1 MTLPQILRVLWARRS
16 NIIFWSL
23 LLLVIAAAVS
33 IVLPKTYK
41 ATAEIVID
49 LKDQAGAVQLL
60 KQDTDQARLED
71 WQDATEGKGSK
82 IDWLAEELGKDLSVR
97 ADVDGSVIRV
107 GYESSD
113 AEESALVANTVV
125 DAYLNA
131 ARDLKI
137 EPIQRNE
144 ELFVRR
150 SKQAKEQLTRYKDEK
165 STYLTENKLIDPTGK
180 YDFENEK
187 LQGLQQEATL
197 LEQKVADAEARRENR
212 GGASSTSEV
221 LNNPVVQSLRQ
232 SLTLAEA
239 ELSQMSRQFGSSHP
253 TYRAQVKLVGTFRA
267 RLSGE
272 IRRQSTA
279 TAKDGKIA
287 VSQLKKVKAAIEKQR
302 QQVISLKKHR
312 DKIEVMNQQI
322 VQAEEEFDAIAK
334 SKVDSSIQAAS
345 QTNASLLATASVPSK
360 PDSPK
365 LVLNT
370 VIGGLLGALFGCI
383 LALGRES
390 SRPQVRSV
398 QDLIDGFDLPVL
410 VSLPAGDGKSGGR
423 GGSGG
428 GGALPRLSH
437 LGSSAPRLG
446 TQEAG
451 QVGQVVRRDCPVDGL
466 YFALTV
472 GSGVSAPVQLA
483 VPAG

>member
-23 LLLVIAAAVS
+23 LLLAVAAAVS
-33 IVLPKTYK
+33 LILPKTYK

-49 LKDQAGAVQLL
+49 LKDQAGLGNKGQTAHEAVAREVATQVDVIQSAQVTRRAVQLL
-60 KQDTDQARLED
+60 NFNTDQARLED
-71 WQDATEGKGSK
+71 WQDATDGKGSK
-82 IDWLAEELGKDLSVR
+82 IDWLADELGKDLTVR
-97 ADVDGSVIRV
+97 ADIDGSVIRV

-113 AEESALVANTVV
+113 AEESALIANTVV

-131 ARDLKI
+131 ASDLKI
-137 EPIQRNE
+137 EPIRRNT
-144 ELFVRR
+144 ELFDRR
-150 SKQAKEQLTRYKDEK
+150 SKQAKEKLTRYKDEK

-197 LEQKVADAEARRENR
+197 LEQKVADAAARQENK
-212 GGASSTSEV
+212 GSASSTSEV

-239 ELSQMSRQFGSSHP
+239 ELSQMSRQFGSNHP

-267 RLSGE
+267 RLNAE
-272 IRRQSTA
+272 IRRQSNA
-279 TAKDGKIA
+279 TEKDGKIA

-302 QQVISLKKHR
+302 LQVIGLKKHR

-334 SKVDSSIQAAS
+334 SRVDSSIQAAS

-410 VSLPAGDGKSGGR
+410 VSLPAGDAKAGSR
-423 GGSGG
+423 GGGGG

-437 LGSSAPRLG
+437 LGSSAPRLENA
-446 TQEAG
+446 Q
-451 QVGQVVRRDCPVDGL
+451 
-466 YFALTV
+466 
-472 GSGVSAPVQLA
+472 S
-483 VPAG
+483 

>member
-23 LLLVIAAAVS
+23 LLLAVAAAVS
-33 IVLPKTYK
+33 LILPKTYK

-49 LKDQAGAVQLL
+49 LKDQAGLGNKGQTAHEAVAREVATQVDVIQSAQVTRRAVQLL
-60 KQDTDQARLED
+60 NFNTDQARLED
-71 WQDATEGKGSK
+71 WQDATDGKGSK
-82 IDWLAEELGKDLSVR
+82 IDWLADELGKDLTVR
-97 ADVDGSVIRV
+97 ADIDGSVIRV

-113 AEESALVANTVV
+113 AEESALIANTVV

-131 ARDLKI
+131 ASDLKI
-137 EPIQRNE
+137 EPIRRNT
-144 ELFVRR
+144 ELFDRR
-150 SKQAKEQLTRYKDEK
+150 SKQAKEKLTLYKDEK

-197 LEQKVADAEARRENR
+197 LEQKVADAAARQENK
-212 GGASSTSEV
+212 GSASSTSEV

-239 ELSQMSRQFGSSHP
+239 ELSQMSRQFGSNHP

-267 RLSGE
+267 RLNAE
-272 IRRQSTA
+272 IRRQSNA
-279 TAKDGKIA
+279 TEKDGKIA

-302 QQVISLKKHR
+302 LQVIGLKKHR

-334 SKVDSSIQAAS
+334 SRVDSSIQAAS

-410 VSLPAGDGKSGGR
+410 VSLPAGDAKAGSR
-423 GGSGG
+423 GGGGG

-437 LGSSAPRLG
+437 LGSSAPRLENA
-446 TQEAG
+446 Q
-451 QVGQVVRRDCPVDGL
+451 
-466 YFALTV
+466 
-472 GSGVSAPVQLA
+472 S
-483 VPAG
+483 